1 MCVANVCVRLLR
13 KHFTSR
19 FEKILEDLEGGE
31 QEGGISMC
39 ELIDRYWNAGV
50 HEGIIQGVAQGITQ
64 LLLCHGA
71 IPEKLQERI

>member
-1 MCVANVCVRLLR
+1 
-13 KHFTSR
+13 
-19 FEKILEDLEGGE
+19 
-31 QEGGISMC
+31 MC

-71 IPEKLQERI
+71 IPEKLQERIQVEKNIDKLKNWIVLAAKAATIEEFEANMES

>member
-1 MCVANVCVRLLR
+1 
-13 KHFTSR
+13 
-19 FEKILEDLEGGE
+19 
-31 QEGGISMC
+31 MC